1 LRRYSADTDTDR
13 QIQDLLAK
21 ATRFVEDAV
30 RVAQASP
37 GHGHTKRKALR
48 DLNTALGALHSVRHL
63 GPASSSVDPDLMSE
77 AERNRRH
84 RDNLRDERR
93 KEVTDG

>member
-1 LRRYSADTDTDR
+1 MRRYSAETDADR
-13 QIQDLLAK
+13 QIQDLLAR
-21 ATRFVEDAV
+21 ASRLVGDAV

-37 GHGHTKRKALR
+37 VRGHTKRRTLR
-48 DLNTALGALHSVRHL
+48 DLNTALGALNAVRVI
-63 GPASSSVDPDLMSE
+63 GPSPADEDPDMVPE

-84 RDNLRDERR
+84 RDKLREERQ

>member
-21 ATRFVEDAV
+21 ASRFVEDAV
-30 RVAQASP
+30 RVAQAAP
-37 GHGHTKRKALR
+37 GQGHTKRKALR
-48 DLNTALGALHSVRHL
+48 DLDTALGALRSVRPV
-63 GPASSSVDPDLMSE
+63 GTTVPTEDPDLVPE

-84 RDNLRDERR
+84 RDKLRDERR